1 MAFTTEE
8 RSKIRGY
15 LGFPDLYVSANP
27 RLEGALDVAG
37 ADTDATTIVQELL
50 VKLEAVETA
59 IDTGALTV
67 AGIKSVGAGDPEFY
81 QGGKIRDLRSIGRG
95 LCAKLSVKLGVQV
108 VHDYFGTEGYGSD
121 EWGNRPFQ
129 SGIFF

>member
-1 MAFTTEE
+1 MAFTSEE
-8 RSKIRGY
+8 KSKIRQY
-15 LGFPDLYVSANP
+15 LGFPDVYVFANP

-37 ADTDATTIVQELL
+37 ADVDVVTIVQELL
-50 VKLEAVETA
+50 TKLEAVETA

-67 AGIKSVGAGDPEFY
+67 AGIKSVGTGDPEFY

-108 VHDYFGTEGYGSD
+108 VHDYFGTEGYSSD
-121 EWGNRPFQ
+121 EWGNKPFQ